1 MTHERSKLS
10 RYLGM
15 GPIYIGVF
23 MNGISTTLPT
33 VKAANA
39 FLRPA
44 IKSGSLG
51 GIQSGLAAIG
61 MPLSSVAMW
70 CFQHF
75 IPPRQFTVS
84 HIYYIYLPSSFNG
97 LLGQVRSL
105 A

>member
-1 MTHERSKLS
+1 
-10 RYLGM
+10 
-15 GPIYIGVF
+15 
-23 MNGISTTLPT
+23 
-33 VKAANA
+33 
-39 FLRPA
+39 
-44 IKSGSLG
+44 
-51 GIQSGLAAIG
+51 

-84 HIYYIYLPSSFNG
+84 HIYYIDLPSSFNG